1 MMKVL
6 QNFDTN
12 LKRLVEWSWRVK
24 VQVRLADLCQIS
36 KPVFLLATILLQ
48 KIVKR
53 NKDQIIVLHS
63 LQN

>member
-12 LKRLVEWSWRVK
+12 LKRHVEWSWWVK
-24 VQVRLADLCQIS
+24 VQVRLVDLCQIS
-36 KPVFLLATILLQ
+36 KPIFLLATILLQ